1 MYSPSILFY
10 TIQHLCSLNICGK
23 TLQYAD
29 DTNIYYYN
37 RLNNLQPCTVLVNR
51 DKRGHPFSTYAKN
64 LRTFYVRA
72 KWVIHSTSDH
82 MVSSTID
89 DKFDE

>member
-23 TLQYAD
+23 ALQYAD
-29 DTNIYYYN
+29 DINIYYHN

-51 DKRGHPFSTYAKN
+51 NKGGHPFSEYAKN

-82 MVSSTID
+82 MVSSKID
-89 DKFDE
+89 DKFDK